1 MSPGLSLNAR
11 VAEQCFPTSRG
22 EQEGTEKGQGWRR
35 TVTGSLT
42 PEMGS
47 PAMGGRDP
55 VHWRGRPALGVVPVP
70 KETCRTPALRDPGP
84 GGETCPEDPA
94 LEDPALEDATLG
106 REAPRLPPS
115 PRPVPAE
122 LQGSAG
128 PGSASPLPAVSQ
140 MEMLKERH
148 CFR

>member
-22 EQEGTEKGQGWRR
+22 EQVGTEKGQGWRR
-35 TVTGSLT
+35 TVTGSLI

-55 VHWRGRPALGVVPVP
+55 VHWRGEACPGGVPVP

-84 GGETCPEDPA
+84 VGGGGERNVPWGPCLRGPC
-94 LEDPALEDATLG
+94 LG
-106 REAPRLPPS
+106 GRYSQAGSPS
-115 PRPVPAE
+115 PAP
-122 LQGSAG
+122 
-128 PGSASPLPAVSQ
+128 
-140 MEMLKERH
+140 
-148 CFR
+148 